1 MDNWRRFAR
10 VKARIKGEITKTWR
24 ENDILLRR
32 LTSMH
37 IKKNRP
43 GLSRIYPGQAGF
55 CLDPDRSHAQ
65 VGGVPDQPAGP
76 VRVSKL

>member
-1 MDNWRRFAR
+1 MEGKRHSSSSFDLYAY
-10 VKARIKGEITKTWR
+10 
-24 ENDILLRR
+24 
-32 LTSMH
+32 
-37 IKKNRP
+37 KKNRP

-65 VGGVPDQPAGP
+65 VGRVPDQPAGP